1 MSSLAS
7 PPTCAGGGLG
17 ASLLF
22 GPRTIGRAQQANL
35 LALRA
40 QPLRRQLD
48 SARHGKLLLQQQP
61 PARRGVPP
69 HALPV
74 PRVCMA
80 SGCLRVLMNLTPPV
94 AISSLLARNLPSPP
108 IVVATACIVCVLGT
122 ACPSLPSYYV
132 CRAAN
137 RGSSFLPVD
146 SHLKPG
152 AALLHSNRRLAF
164 SSHTET
170 PSLRKPEA
178 PLAHRAHL
186 TRARAVRVLVEAVRG
201 TTYNVQGVHL
211 AARGMFLQPDHV
223 VAALQHVHQSS
234 RLFFSGLTRSACHRV
249 DPAFVSLQSESRV
262 ATALADG
269 ARGRATQ
276 ARHPGYP
283 VPALLLKPVMLAG
296 ELECGEVGGVPTS
309 RRLNH
314 RGPATYL
321 PGYQLRWTRNEMREI
336 GVDIVCCSLLL
347 SDGRPVH
354 VAVVSI

>member
-1 MSSLAS
+1 
-7 PPTCAGGGLG
+7 
-17 ASLLF
+17 
-22 GPRTIGRAQQANL
+22 
-35 LALRA
+35 
-40 QPLRRQLD
+40 
-48 SARHGKLLLQQQP
+48 
-61 PARRGVPP
+61 
-69 HALPV
+69 
-74 PRVCMA
+74 MA

-186 TRARAVRVLVEAVRG
+186 TRARAVRVLCPVQRSAKETCHFARSAIASKPSAALP
-201 TTYNVQGVHL
+201 TTFRACISRL
-211 AARGMFLQPDHV
+211 AACSSNQTMSWPLSNTSTK
-223 VAALQHVHQSS
+223 AAAF
-234 RLFFSGLTRSACHRV
+234 FFSGLTRSACHRV